1 MKIEIDMPAFWSPI
15 QEVRDAL
22 AEISAKL
29 EHLVETKPAVL
40 VEFVLVGNQDGGYSA
55 TLKPNGKLRMLRAT
69 IRDVE
74 QHLAAADAS
83 QA

>member
-1 MKIEIDMPAFWSPI
+1 MKIEIDAPTSFAPI
-15 QEVRDAL
+15 QEIRNAL
-22 AEISAKL
+22 AAISANF
-29 EHLVETKPAVL
+29 ERLVETKPGAFVDCVLISDPAV
-40 VEFVLVGNQDGGYSA
+40 GYSA
-55 TLKPNGKLRMLRAT
+55 TLKPNGKLRALLAT